1 MPVQWLARIMRQR
14 WSFLPAFARR
24 PRTPSE
30 PAMYLVEIEAGR
42 EQLYQS
48 VEALTAAIHGGVIR
62 PDSRIFHRTSSS
74 WISIT
79 LHPVYRKAMAARAAE
94 PLPPLPRKQWTFFG
108 TETPGREIDETLGAV
123 SQPETSEPA
132 PKPRGLRALFS
143 RRRRAQP
150 SDSAQ
155 QAGS

>member
-1 MPVQWLARIMRQR
+1 
-14 WSFLPAFARR
+14 
-24 PRTPSE
+24 
-30 PAMYLVEIEAGR
+30 MYLVEIEAGR

-48 VEALTAAIHGGVIR
+48 AEALAAAIHGGVIK

-79 LHPVYRKAMAARAAE
+79 FHPEYRKAMAARAAE

-108 TETPGREIDETLGAV
+108 TEAPGRQIDETLAAAV
-123 SQPETSEPA
+123 NQAATSEPA

-150 SDSAQ
+150 SDS
-155 QAGS
+155 

>member
-1 MPVQWLARIMRQR
+1 
-14 WSFLPAFARR
+14 
-24 PRTPSE
+24 
-30 PAMYLVEIEAGR
+30 MYLVEIEAGR

-48 VEALTAAIHGGVIR
+48 AEALAAAIHGGVIK

-79 LHPVYRKAMAARAAE
+79 LHPVYRQAMAARAAE

-108 TETPGREIDETLGAV
+108 TEAPGREIDETLGAV
-123 SQPETSEPA
+123 VSQAETSELA

-143 RRRRAQP
+143 RRRRSQR
-150 SDSAQ
+150 SDSAE
-155 QAGS
+155 QAGP

>member
-1 MPVQWLARIMRQR
+1 
-14 WSFLPAFARR
+14 
-24 PRTPSE
+24 
-30 PAMYLVEIEAGR
+30 MYLVEIEAGR

-48 VEALTAAIHGGVIR
+48 VEALAAAIHGGVIK

-108 TETPGREIDETLGAV
+108 TEAPGREIDETLAAV

-132 PKPRGLRALFS
+132 PKPRLRALFS
-143 RRRRAQP
+143 RRRRSQR
-150 SDSAQ
+150 SDSAEE
-155 QAGS
+155 AGS

>member
-24 PRTPSE
+24 HRTPSE

-48 VEALTAAIHGGVIR
+48 VEAFAAAIHSGVIR

-79 LHPVYRKAMAARAAE
+79 LHPEYRKAIAARAAE

-108 TETPGREIDETLGAV
+108 TEAPGRQIDETLGAAV
-123 SQPETSEPA
+123 SQPEGEPA
-132 PKPRGLRALFS
+132 PKPHGLRALFR

-150 SDSAQ
+150 SDSAEQ
-155 QAGS
+155 TGS